1 MAPLAETDRHVSPLQ
16 GAALGICA
24 MLTSAVAVGAAH
36 FQYTGKQLI
45 EEGID
50 PSTRR
55 RALPIAGKALAV
67 SSGICI
73 AAGLA
78 GVVILQS
85 LDIPRREVARVSVP
99 EALDLVQDQQEA
111 VRQGLQDSWK
121 QRSASWR

>member
-1 MAPLAETDRHVSPLQ
+1 MSPLQ
-16 GAALGICA
+16 GAVVGICA

-36 FQYTGKQLI
+36 FQFTGKQLV

-78 GVVILQS
+78 GVVIMQG
-85 LDIPRREVARVSVP
+85 LDIPRREFARVSVP
-99 EALDLVQDQQEA
+99 EAYELVHDQQEA
-111 VRQGLQDSWK
+111 VRQGLHNSWK